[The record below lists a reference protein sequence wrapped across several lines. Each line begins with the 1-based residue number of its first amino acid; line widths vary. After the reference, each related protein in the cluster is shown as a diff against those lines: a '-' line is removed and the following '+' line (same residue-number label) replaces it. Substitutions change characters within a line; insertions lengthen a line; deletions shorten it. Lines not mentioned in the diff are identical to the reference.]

1 MSINSQLLKSHI
13 LSGRPKISDLEKSLK
28 ELETIVERM
37 EKGEQTLEASLKDF
51 ERGNVLAAA
60 CRASLEEAEQR
71 IEKLVEKSGGFER
84 EPFEPEE

>member
-1 MSINSQLLKSHI
+1 MARSVK
-13 LSGRPKISDLEKSLK
+13 PKISDFEKSLK

-51 ERGNVLAAA
+51 ERGNALTAA

-71 IEKLVEKSGGFER
+71 IEKLVKKSDGFER
-84 EPFEPEE
+84 EPFELEE

>member
-1 MSINSQLLKSHI
+1 MARSAK
-13 LSGRPKISDLEKSLK
+13 PKISDFEKSLK

-37 EKGEQTLEASLKDF
+37 EKGEQSLEASLKDF
-51 ERGNVLAAA
+51 ERGNTLAAA

>member
-1 MSINSQLLKSHI
+1 MPRSTK
-13 LSGRPKISDLEKSLK
+13 PKISDFEKSLK

-51 ERGNVLAAA
+51 ERGNALAVA

-71 IEKLVEKSGGFER
+71 IEKLVEKSRGFER

>member
-1 MSINSQLLKSHI
+1 VPRSTK
-13 LSGRPKISDLEKSLK
+13 PKISDFEKSLK

-51 ERGNVLAAA
+51 ERGNALAVA

-71 IEKLVEKSGGFER
+71 IEKLVEKSRGFER

>member
-1 MSINSQLLKSHI
+1 MARSAK
-13 LSGRPKISDLEKSLK
+13 PKISDFEKSLK

-37 EKGEQTLEASLKDF
+37 EKGKQTLEASLKDF
-51 ERGNVLAAA
+51 ERGNALAAA

>member
-1 MSINSQLLKSHI
+1 VVRSAKP
-13 LSGRPKISDLEKSLK
+13 RISDFEKSLK

-51 ERGNVLAAA
+51 ERGNALAEA

-71 IEKLVEKSGGFER
+71 IEKLVEKSDGFVR
-84 EPFEPEE
+84 EPFESEN

>member
-1 MSINSQLLKSHI
+1 M
-13 LSGRPKISDLEKSLK
+13 K

-51 ERGNVLAAA
+51 ERGNALAAA

-71 IEKLVEKSGGFER
+71 IEKLVDKSGGFER

>member
-1 MSINSQLLKSHI
+1 MARSTK
-13 LSGRPKISDLEKSLK
+13 PKISDFEKSLK

-51 ERGNVLAAA
+51 ERGNALATA

-84 EPFEPEE
+84 EPFEPEK

>member
-1 MSINSQLLKSHI
+1 MARSAK
-13 LSGRPKISDLEKSLK
+13 PKIADFEKSLK

-51 ERGNVLAAA
+51 ERSNTLAAA

>member
-1 MSINSQLLKSHI
+1 MARSAKP
-13 LSGRPKISDLEKSLK
+13 RISDFEKSLK

-51 ERGNVLAAA
+51 ERGNALATA

>member
-1 MSINSQLLKSHI
+1 MARSAK
-13 LSGRPKISDLEKSLK
+13 PKISDFEKSLK

-51 ERGNVLAAA
+51 ERGNALAAA

-71 IEKLVEKSGGFER
+71 IEKLSDKSGGFER

>member
-1 MSINSQLLKSHI
+1 MARSTK
-13 LSGRPKISDLEKSLK
+13 PKISDFEKSLK

-37 EKGEQTLEASLKDF
+37 EKGEQTLEASLNDF
-51 ERGNVLAAA
+51 ERGNALAAT

>member
-1 MSINSQLLKSHI
+1 MVRSAKP
-13 LSGRPKISDLEKSLK
+13 RISDFEKSLK

-51 ERGNVLAAA
+51 ERGNALAEA

-71 IEKLVEKSGGFER
+71 IEKLVEKSDGFVR
-84 EPFEPEE
+84 EPFESEN

>member
-1 MSINSQLLKSHI
+1 MARSAK
-13 LSGRPKISDLEKSLK
+13 PKISDFEKSLK

-51 ERGNVLAAA
+51 ERGNTLAAA
-60 CRASLEEAEQR
+60 CRSSLEEAEQR

>member
-1 MSINSQLLKSHI
+1 MARSAKL
-13 LSGRPKISDLEKSLK
+13 KISDFEKSLK
-28 ELETIVERM
+28 ELEAIVERM

-51 ERGNVLAAA
+51 ERGNTLAAA

-71 IEKLVEKSGGFER
+71 IEKRVNKSGGFVR

>member
-1 MSINSQLLKSHI
+1 MARSAK
-13 LSGRPKISDLEKSLK
+13 PKISDFEKSLK

-51 ERGNVLAAA
+51 ERGNTLAAA

>member
-1 MSINSQLLKSHI
+1 MVRSAK
-13 LSGRPKISDLEKSLK
+13 PKISDFEKSLK

-51 ERGNVLAAA
+51 ERGNTLAAA

-71 IEKLVEKSGGFER
+71 IEKLVEKSGGFGR

>member
-1 MSINSQLLKSHI
+1 MARSAK
-13 LSGRPKISDLEKSLK
+13 PKISDFEKSLK

-37 EKGEQTLEASLKDF
+37 QKGEQTLEASLKDF
-51 ERGNVLAAA
+51 ERGNVLATA

-71 IEKLVEKSGGFER
+71 IEKLVDKSGGFER

>member
-1 MSINSQLLKSHI
+1 MARSVK
-13 LSGRPKISDLEKSLK
+13 PKISDFEKSLK

-37 EKGEQTLEASLKDF
+37 EKGDQTLEASLKDF
-51 ERGNVLAAA
+51 ERGNLLAAA
-60 CRASLEEAEQR
+60 CRASLDEAEQR

>member
-1 MSINSQLLKSHI
+1 MARLAK
-13 LSGRPKISDLEKSLK
+13 PKISDFEKSLK

-51 ERGNVLAAA
+51 ERGNALAAA

>member
-1 MSINSQLLKSHI
+1 MARSEK
-13 LSGRPKISDLEKSLK
+13 PKISDFEKSLK

-51 ERGNVLAAA
+51 ERGNALAAA

-71 IEKLVEKSGGFER
+71 IEKLVDKSGGFKR

>member
-1 MSINSQLLKSHI
+1 MARAAK
-13 LSGRPKISDLEKSLK
+13 PKISDFEKSLK

-51 ERGNVLAAA
+51 ERGNLLAAA
-60 CRASLEEAEQR
+60 CRASLDEAEQR

>member
-1 MSINSQLLKSHI
+1 MARSAK
-13 LSGRPKISDLEKSLK
+13 PKISDFEKSLK

-51 ERGNVLAAA
+51 ERGNALAAA

-71 IEKLVEKSGGFER
+71 IEKLVNESGGFER

>member
-1 MSINSQLLKSHI
+1 MARSAK
-13 LSGRPKISDLEKSLK
+13 PKISDFEKSLK

-60 CRASLEEAEQR
+60 CRASLGEAEQR
-71 IEKLVEKSGGFER
+71 IEKLVDKSGSFER
-84 EPFEPEE
+84 ELFEPEE

>member
-1 MSINSQLLKSHI
+1 MARSAK
-13 LSGRPKISDLEKSLK
+13 PKISDFEKSLK

-51 ERGNVLAAA
+51 ERRNTLATT

>member
-1 MSINSQLLKSHI
+1 MARSAK
-13 LSGRPKISDLEKSLK
+13 PKISDFEKSLK

-51 ERGNVLAAA
+51 ERGNALAEA
-60 CRASLEEAEQR
+60 CRQSLQEAEQR

>member
-1 MSINSQLLKSHI
+1 MARSAK
-13 LSGRPKISDLEKSLK
+13 PKISDFEKSLK

-51 ERGNVLAAA
+51 ERGNALATA